1 MNFETMK
8 DIRRFMVANRVKRAA
23 IEVFAW
29 LVLVGLLWRAL
40 A

>member
-8 DIRRFMVANRVKRAA
+8 DIRRFVIANRVKVAA
-23 IEVFAW
+23 EVFAW
-29 LVLVGLLWRAL
+29 MVLVGLLWRAL